1 MDHSDDKIEMSE
13 TPYRCGFV
21 AIVGRPNVG
30 KSTLI
35 NALMGTKVS
44 IVTAKPQTTRH
55 RILALHTTAS
65 RQIIFV
71 DTPGLHRKAGKAM
84 NRLMNRTAVSALA
97 DADVILFVSEA
108 TRWTEEDEDVLTR
121 LKSSQSPA
129 IALLNKI
136 DTVHP
141 KSRLLEALKKMSA
154 RHDFREVIPISA
166 RKQDNLPV
174 LMDIVA
180 NILPESA
187 ALFPPDM
194 RTDRSVE
201 FHASEVIREKLT
213 VLLHQE
219 LPYGL
224 TVQIEDYRVEK
235 AGVRIHAIIW
245 VERDSQKGI
254 VVGKGGKIL
263 KKVGKAARMEI
274 RDELKQPV
282 HLELWVKVK
291 DNWADSEKALL
302 NLGYE
307 LR

>member
-1 MDHSDDKIEMSE
+1 MGHSHDKTTMSE

-21 AIVGRPNVG
+21 AVVGRPNVG

-35 NALMGTKVS
+35 NALIGSKVS

-65 RQIIFV
+65 WQIIFV

-84 NRLMNRTAVSALA
+84 NRLMNRTAVNALA

-108 TRWTEEDEDVLTR
+108 TRWTEEDEDVVTR
-121 LKSSQSPA
+121 LKSCQSSV

-141 KSRLLEALKKMSA
+141 KSRLLEALDKMS
-154 RHDFREVIPISA
+154 RRYDFKEVIPISA
-166 RKQDNLPV
+166 RNQDNLPV
-174 LMDIVA
+174 LMDI
-180 NILPESA
+180 LPNFLPQSE

-201 FHASEVIREKLT
+201 FHAAEVIREKLT
-213 VLLHQE
+213 VLLRQE

-224 TVQIEDYRVEK
+224 AVQIEDYRVDE
-235 AGVRIHAIIW
+235 AGVTIHAIIW

-263 KKVGKAARMEI
+263 KKVGRAAREEI
-274 RDELKQPV
+274 RDELKQAV

-291 DNWADSEKALL
+291 DNWADSEKALMQ
-302 NLGYE
+302 LGYE
-307 LR
+307 SP